1 MATIKQPIFNAAYS
15 EELQAKLVSGETFGV
30 YYTGSFD
37 IDENQIFE
45 SDIAVS
51 DESIELDPTPNGD
64 FHSAIRLYEA
74 YKDLDN
80 TQASD
85 RRFWN
90 YLSHVTF
97 KDYTLQRWIPK
108 YALEETEANSAIKS
122 KATDTFIDRW
132 FATGSSRSLRRHA
145 LARLWWTAHLTV
157 APWEKN
163 PEEYGDLFNEDRY
176 VYTKLVFSSQDI
188 LGSLLERKVGWSDKL
203 VFASLEYFRRN
214 PDFLARSNVRS
225 LMKEINLILS
235 YRKIT
240 ILSFESLVGLVGEAA
255 NSVKDNNQ

>member
-1 MATIKQPIFNAAYS
+1 MSYVKQPIFNASYS
-15 EELQAKLVSGETFGV
+15 EELQAKLLSGESFAN
-30 YYTGSFD
+30 YYDGSYTVE
-37 IDENQIFE
+37 ENQCFE
-45 SDIAVS
+45 SDIKTTDEAV
-51 DESIELDPTPNGD
+51 ELEPTPNAD
-64 FHSAIRLYEA
+64 FESSIKLYEA

-85 RRFWN
+85 KRFWN

-97 KDYTLQRWIPK
+97 KAYTLKRWTPK
-108 YALEETEANSAIKS
+108 YSFEEANANTSIK
-122 KATDTFIDRW
+122 KLATDSFIDRW

-163 PEEYGDLFNEDRY
+163 PEEFGDLVTEDRY
-176 VYTKLVFSSQDI
+176 VYTRLVFTSQDI

-214 PDFLARSNVRS
+214 PNFLVRSNVRS
-225 LMKEINLILS
+225 LMKELNLILS

-240 ILSFESLVGLVGEAA
+240 ILPFESLISLVDEAA
-255 NSVKDNNQ
+255 GNLK

>member
-1 MATIKQPIFNAAYS
+1 MSLIKQLIFNASYS
-15 EELQAKLVSGETFGV
+15 EELQGKLVSGESFSD

-37 IDENQIFE
+37 LDENQCFE
-45 SDIAVS
+45 SDIKTT
-51 DESIELDPTPNGD
+51 DEEVELGPTPNDD
-64 FHSAIRLYEA
+64 FESSIKIYEA

-85 RRFWN
+85 KRFWN

-97 KDYTLQRWIPK
+97 KDYTLQRWTPK
-108 YALEETEANSAIKS
+108 YSIEEASANSSIK
-122 KATDTFIDRW
+122 KLATDSFIDRW

-163 PEEYGDLFNEDRY
+163 PDEFGDLITEDRY
-176 VYTKLVFSSQDI
+176 VYTRLVFTNQDI
-188 LGSLLERKVGWSDKL
+188 VSALLERKVGWSDKL

-214 PDFLARSNVRS
+214 PDFLLRSNVRT

-240 ILSFESLVGLVGEAA
+240 ILPFEALVNLVSEAA
-255 NSVKDNNQ
+255 DNIQDNN